1 MNSSLREKT
10 AKYKNEIKSNF
21 KSYNNNTKESIQ
33 TKNFNDIL
41 NVINSNK
48 KNKFINDS
56 IKSLI
61 SLKQEENDDNISPEE
76 YISYIETKLDNN
88 EKNEG
93 LKNIFNALCDNNKEK
108 ISWNSLPQIA
118 KELGDDEISNNLM
131 NVIKQSKLYFK
142 DLNYE
147 EFLEIMNSESDEEN
161 EDIKIKSNKIENKN
175 NNNIKNKIIYEED
188 EINNIKIND
197 YIGDY
202 GEKPIYKQK
211 KIIKIK
217 NKEYVDEISSS
228 SKSMNKISDDIIIEE
243 KSEDTKTND
252 NNEPS
257 NDNEKIY
264 KRYHRRYRSK
274 KTPNINNIN
283 NENNNTE
290 NINYNH
296 KSLNKYRK
304 KHSYH

>member
-1 MNSSLREKT
+1 MNSCLRDKT
-10 AKYKNEIKSNF
+10 SKYKKEIKSNF
-21 KSYNNNTKESIQ
+21 KLYNNNKKESIQ

-41 NVINSNK
+41 NVVNSNK

-61 SLKQEENDDNISPEE
+61 SIKQEENDGNISPEE
-76 YISYIETKLDNN
+76 YISFIENKLENN
-88 EKNEG
+88 ETNDG
-93 LKNIFNALCDNNKEK
+93 LKNIFNALCDSNNEK

-118 KELGDDEISNNLM
+118 KELGDDEMSNNLM
-131 NVIKQSKLYFK
+131 NVIKQSKLYLK

-147 EFLEIMNSESDEEN
+147 EFLEIMNSESDEEK
-161 EDIKIKSNKIENKN
+161 EDIKLKSKKDDI
-175 NNNIKNKIIYEED
+175 NNNINYKNEDDDDEE
-188 EINNIKIND
+188 ENIKIND
-197 YIGDY
+197 YINNY
-202 GEKPIYKQK
+202 EQKPIYKQK
-211 KIIKIK
+211 KIPITK
-217 NKEYVDEISSS
+217 NKEYEDEITSSS
-228 SKSMNKISDDIIIEE
+228 QSINKISDDIIIEE
-243 KSEDTKTND
+243 KSEDTKTNE
-252 NNEPS
+252 NNEIS

-274 KTPNINNIN
+274 KTPSNN

>member
-1 MNSSLREKT
+1 MNSSLRDKT
-10 AKYKNEIKSNF
+10 SKYKKEIKSNF
-21 KSYNNNTKESIQ
+21 KSYNNNKKESIQ

-41 NVINSNK
+41 NVVNSNK

-61 SLKQEENDDNISPEE
+61 SIKQEENDDNISPEE
-76 YISYIETKLDNN
+76 YISFIENKLENN
-88 EKNEG
+88 ETNDG
-93 LKNIFNALCDNNKEK
+93 LKNIFNALCDSNNEK
-108 ISWNSLPQIA
+108 ISWNSFPQIA
-118 KELGDDEISNNLM
+118 KELGDDEMSNNLM
-131 NVIKQSKLYFK
+131 NVIKQSKLYLK

-147 EFLEIMNSESDEEN
+147 EFLEIMNSESDEEK
-161 EDIKIKSNKIENKN
+161 EDIKLKSKKDNI
-175 NNNIKNKIIYEED
+175 NNNINYKNEDDDDEE
-188 EINNIKIND
+188 ENIKIND
-197 YIGDY
+197 YINNY
-202 GEKPIYKQK
+202 EQKPIYKQK
-211 KIIKIK
+211 KIPKNK
-217 NKEYVDEISSS
+217 NKEYEDEITSSS
-228 SKSMNKISDDIIIEE
+228 QSINKISDDIIIEE
-243 KSEDTKTND
+243 KSEDTKTNE
-252 NNEPS
+252 NNEIS

-274 KTPNINNIN
+274 KTPSNN

>member
-1 MNSSLREKT
+1 MNSCLRDKT
-10 AKYKNEIKSNF
+10 SKYKKEIKSNF
-21 KSYNNNTKESIQ
+21 KSYNNNKKESIQ

-41 NVINSNK
+41 NVVNSNK

-61 SLKQEENDDNISPEE
+61 SIKQEENDDNISPEE
-76 YISYIETKLDNN
+76 YISFIENKLENN
-88 EKNEG
+88 ETNDG
-93 LKNIFNALCDNNKEK
+93 LKNIFNALCDSNNEK

-118 KELGDDEISNNLM
+118 KELGDDEMSNNLM
-131 NVIKQSKLYFK
+131 NVIKQSKLYLK

-147 EFLEIMNSESDEEN
+147 EFLEIMNSESEEEK
-161 EDIKIKSNKIENKN
+161 EDIKLKSKKDNI
-175 NNNIKNKIIYEED
+175 NNNINYKNEDDDDEE
-188 EINNIKIND
+188 ENIKIND
-197 YIGDY
+197 YINNY
-202 GEKPIYKQK
+202 EQKPIYKQK
-211 KIIKIK
+211 KIPKNK
-217 NKEYVDEISSS
+217 NKEYEDEITSSS
-228 SKSMNKISDDIIIEE
+228 QSINKISDDIIIEE
-243 KSEDTKTND
+243 KSEDTKTNE
-252 NNEPS
+252 NNEIS

-274 KTPNINNIN
+274 KTPSNN

>member
-1 MNSSLREKT
+1 MNSCLRDKT
-10 AKYKNEIKSNF
+10 SKYKKEIKSNF
-21 KSYNNNTKESIQ
+21 KSYNNNKKESIQ

-41 NVINSNK
+41 NVVNSNK

-61 SLKQEENDDNISPEE
+61 SIKQEENDDNISPEE
-76 YISYIETKLDNN
+76 YISFIENKLENN
-88 EKNEG
+88 ETNDG
-93 LKNIFNALCDNNKEK
+93 LKNIFNALCDSNNEK

-118 KELGDDEISNNLM
+118 KELGDDEMSNNLM
-131 NVIKQSKLYFK
+131 NVIKQSKLYLK

-147 EFLEIMNSESDEEN
+147 EFLEIMNSESDEEK
-161 EDIKIKSNKIENKN
+161 EDIKLKSKKDNI
-175 NNNIKNKIIYEED
+175 NNNINYKNEDDDDEE
-188 EINNIKIND
+188 ENIKINN
-197 YIGDY
+197 YINNY
-202 GEKPIYKQK
+202 EQKPIYKQK
-211 KIIKIK
+211 KIPKNK
-217 NKEYVDEISSS
+217 NKEYEDEITSSS
-228 SKSMNKISDDIIIEE
+228 QSINKISDDIIIEE
-243 KSEDTKTND
+243 KSEDTKTNE
-252 NNEPS
+252 NNEIS

-274 KTPNINNIN
+274 KTPSNN

-290 NINYNH
+290 NLNYNH

>member
-10 AKYKNEIKSNF
+10 TKYKNEIKSNF
-21 KSYNNNTKESIQ
+21 KSYNNNTKDSIQ

-41 NVINSNK
+41 NVVNSNK

-76 YISYIETKLDNN
+76 YISYIDNKLDNN
-88 EKNEG
+88 EENER
-93 LKNIFNALCDNNKEK
+93 LKNIFNALCDNNNEK

-118 KELGDDEISNNLM
+118 KELGDNKVSISLM
-131 NVIKQSKLYFK
+131 NVIKQSELYLK

-147 EFLEIMNSESDEEN
+147 EFLEIMNSESDEEK
-161 EDIKIKSNKIENKN
+161 EDITIKSNKKG
-175 NNNIKNKIIYEED
+175 NNNIKNKIQYEDD
-188 EINNIKIND
+188 EIYDIEIND
-197 YIGDY
+197 CFENYA
-202 GEKPIYKQK
+202 EKPIYKQK
-211 KIIKIK
+211 KIIKNK
-217 NKEYVDEISSS
+217 NKEYADEISSS
-228 SKSMNKISDDIIIEE
+228 SKNMNKISDDIIIEE

-274 KTPNINNIN
+274 KTPNINK
-283 NENNNTE
+283 ENNNTE

>member
-1 MNSSLREKT
+1 MNSCLRDKT
-10 AKYKNEIKSNF
+10 SKYKNEIKSNF
-21 KSYNNNTKESIQ
+21 KSYNNNKKESIQ

-41 NVINSNK
+41 NVVNSNK

-61 SLKQEENDDNISPEE
+61 SIKQEENDDNISPEE
-76 YISYIETKLDNN
+76 YISFIENKLENN
-88 EKNEG
+88 ETNDG
-93 LKNIFNALCDNNKEK
+93 LKNIFNALCDSNNEK

-118 KELGDDEISNNLM
+118 KELGDDEMSNNLM
-131 NVIKQSKLYFK
+131 NVIKQSKLYLK

-147 EFLEIMNSESDEEN
+147 EFLEIMNSESDEEK
-161 EDIKIKSNKIENKN
+161 EDIKLKSKKDNI
-175 NNNIKNKIIYEED
+175 NNNINYKNEDDDDEE
-188 EINNIKIND
+188 ENIKIND
-197 YIGDY
+197 YINNY
-202 GEKPIYKQK
+202 EQKPIYKQK
-211 KIIKIK
+211 KIPKNK
-217 NKEYVDEISSS
+217 NKEYDDEITSSS
-228 SKSMNKISDDIIIEE
+228 QSINKISDDIIIEE
-243 KSEDTKTND
+243 KSEDTKTNE
-252 NNEPS
+252 NNEIS

-274 KTPNINNIN
+274 KTPSNN

>member
-1 MNSSLREKT
+1 MNSCLRDKT
-10 AKYKNEIKSNF
+10 SKYKNEIKSNF
-21 KSYNNNTKESIQ
+21 KSYNNNKKESIQ

-41 NVINSNK
+41 NVVNSNK

-61 SLKQEENDDNISPEE
+61 SIKQEENDDNISPEE
-76 YISYIETKLDNN
+76 YISFIENKLENN
-88 EKNEG
+88 ETNDG
-93 LKNIFNALCDNNKEK
+93 LKNIFNALCDSNNEK

-118 KELGDDEISNNLM
+118 KELGDDEMSNNLM
-131 NVIKQSKLYFK
+131 NVIKQSKLYLK

-147 EFLEIMNSESDEEN
+147 EFLEIMNSESDEEK
-161 EDIKIKSNKIENKN
+161 EDIKLKSKKDNI
-175 NNNIKNKIIYEED
+175 NNNINYKNEDDDDEE
-188 EINNIKIND
+188 ENIKIND
-197 YIGDY
+197 YINNY
-202 GEKPIYKQK
+202 EQKPIYKQK
-211 KIIKIK
+211 KIPKNK
-217 NKEYVDEISSS
+217 NKEYEDEITSSS
-228 SKSMNKISDDIIIEE
+228 QSINKISDDIIIEE
-243 KSEDTKTND
+243 KSEDTKTNE
-252 NNEPS
+252 NNEIS
-257 NDNEKIY
+257 KDNEKIY

-274 KTPNINNIN
+274 KTPSNN

>member
-1 MNSSLREKT
+1 MNSCLRDRT
-10 AKYKNEIKSNF
+10 SKYKKEIKSNF
-21 KSYNNNTKESIQ
+21 KSYNNNKKESIQ

-41 NVINSNK
+41 NVVNSNK

-61 SLKQEENDDNISPEE
+61 SIKQEENDDNISPEE
-76 YISYIETKLDNN
+76 YISFIENKLENN
-88 EKNEG
+88 ETNDG
-93 LKNIFNALCDNNKEK
+93 LKNIFNALCDSNNEK

-118 KELGDDEISNNLM
+118 KELGDDEMSNNLM
-131 NVIKQSKLYFK
+131 NVIKQSKLYLK

-147 EFLEIMNSESDEEN
+147 EFLEIMNSESDEEK
-161 EDIKIKSNKIENKN
+161 EDIKLKSKKDNI
-175 NNNIKNKIIYEED
+175 NNNINYKNDDDDDEE
-188 EINNIKIND
+188 ENIKIND
-197 YIGDY
+197 YINNY
-202 GEKPIYKQK
+202 EQKPIYKQK
-211 KIIKIK
+211 KIPKNK
-217 NKEYVDEISSS
+217 NKEYEDEITSSS
-228 SKSMNKISDDIIIEE
+228 QSINKISDDIIIEE
-243 KSEDTKTND
+243 KSEDTKTNE
-252 NNEPS
+252 NNEIS

-274 KTPNINNIN
+274 KTPSNN

>member
-1 MNSSLREKT
+1 MNSCLRDKT
-10 AKYKNEIKSNF
+10 SKYKKEIKSNF
-21 KSYNNNTKESIQ
+21 KSYNNNKKESIQ

-41 NVINSNK
+41 NVVNSNK

-61 SLKQEENDDNISPEE
+61 SIKQEENDDNISPEE
-76 YISYIETKLDNN
+76 YISFIENKLENN
-88 EKNEG
+88 ETNDG
-93 LKNIFNALCDNNKEK
+93 LKNIFNALCDSNNEK

-118 KELGDDEISNNLM
+118 KELGDDEMSNNLM
-131 NVIKQSKLYFK
+131 NVIKQSKLYLK

-147 EFLEIMNSESDEEN
+147 EFLEIMNSESDEEKD
-161 EDIKIKSNKIENKN
+161 DIKIKSNKDNL
-175 NNNIKNKIIYEED
+175 NNNINYKNDDDDDEE
-188 EINNIKIND
+188 ENIKIND
-197 YIGDY
+197 YINNY
-202 GEKPIYKQK
+202 EQKPIYKQK
-211 KIIKIK
+211 KIPITK
-217 NKEYVDEISSS
+217 NKEYEDEITSSS
-228 SKSMNKISDDIIIEE
+228 QSINKISDDIIIEE
-243 KSEDTKTND
+243 KSEDTKTNE
-252 NNEPS
+252 NNEIS

-274 KTPNINNIN
+274 KTPSNN

>member
-1 MNSSLREKT
+1 MNSCLRDKT
-10 AKYKNEIKSNF
+10 SKYKKEIKSNF
-21 KSYNNNTKESIQ
+21 KSYNNNKKESIQ

-41 NVINSNK
+41 NVVNSNK

-61 SLKQEENDDNISPEE
+61 SIKQEENDDNISPEE
-76 YISYIETKLDNN
+76 YISFIENKLENN
-88 EKNEG
+88 ETNDG
-93 LKNIFNALCDNNKEK
+93 LKNIFNALCDSNNEK

-118 KELGDDEISNNLM
+118 KELGDDEMSNNLM
-131 NVIKQSKLYFK
+131 NVIKQSKLYLK

-147 EFLEIMNSESDEEN
+147 EFLEIMNSESDEEKD
-161 EDIKIKSNKIENKN
+161 DIKIKSNKDNL
-175 NNNIKNKIIYEED
+175 NNNINYKNEDDDDEE
-188 EINNIKIND
+188 ENIKIND
-197 YIGDY
+197 YINNY
-202 GEKPIYKQK
+202 EQKPIYKQK
-211 KIIKIK
+211 KIPITK
-217 NKEYVDEISSS
+217 NKEYEDEITSSS
-228 SKSMNKISDDIIIEE
+228 QSINKISDDIIIEE
-243 KSEDTKTND
+243 KSEDTKTNE
-252 NNEPS
+252 NNEIS

-274 KTPNINNIN
+274 KTPSNN

>member
-1 MNSSLREKT
+1 MNSCLRDKT
-10 AKYKNEIKSNF
+10 SKYKKEIKSNF
-21 KSYNNNTKESIQ
+21 KSYNNNKKESIQ

-41 NVINSNK
+41 NVVNSNK

-61 SLKQEENDDNISPEE
+61 SIKQEENDENISPEE
-76 YISYIETKLDNN
+76 YISFIENKLENN
-88 EKNEG
+88 ETNDG
-93 LKNIFNALCDNNKEK
+93 LKNIFNALCDSNNEK

-118 KELGDDEISNNLM
+118 KELGDDEMSNNLM
-131 NVIKQSKLYFK
+131 NVIKQSKLYLK

-147 EFLEIMNSESDEEN
+147 EFLEIMNSESDEEKD
-161 EDIKIKSNKIENKN
+161 DIKIKSNKDNL
-175 NNNIKNKIIYEED
+175 NNNINYKNEDDDDEE
-188 EINNIKIND
+188 ENIKIND
-197 YIGDY
+197 YINNY
-202 GEKPIYKQK
+202 EQKPIYKQK
-211 KIIKIK
+211 KIPKNK
-217 NKEYVDEISSS
+217 NKEYEDEITSSS
-228 SKSMNKISDDIIIEE
+228 QSINKISDDIIIEE
-243 KSEDTKTND
+243 KSEDTKTNE
-252 NNEPS
+252 NNEIS

-274 KTPNINNIN
+274 KTPSNN

>member
-1 MNSSLREKT
+1 MNSCLRDKT
-10 AKYKNEIKSNF
+10 SKYKKEIKSNF
-21 KSYNNNTKESIQ
+21 KSYNNNKKESIQ

-41 NVINSNK
+41 NVVNSNK

-61 SLKQEENDDNISPEE
+61 SIKQEENDDNISPEE
-76 YISYIETKLDNN
+76 YISFIENKLENN
-88 EKNEG
+88 ETNDG
-93 LKNIFNALCDNNKEK
+93 LKNIFNALCDSNNEK

-118 KELGDDEISNNLM
+118 KELGDDEMSNNLM
-131 NVIKQSKLYFK
+131 NVIKQSKLYLK

-147 EFLEIMNSESDEEN
+147 EFLEIMNSESDEEK
-161 EDIKIKSNKIENKN
+161 EDIKLKSKKDNI
-175 NNNIKNKIIYEED
+175 NNNINYKNEDNDDEE
-188 EINNIKIND
+188 ENIKIND
-197 YIGDY
+197 YINNY
-202 GEKPIYKQK
+202 EQKPIYKQK
-211 KIIKIK
+211 KIPKNK
-217 NKEYVDEISSS
+217 NKEYEDEITSSS
-228 SKSMNKISDDIIIEE
+228 QSINKISDDIIIEE
-243 KSEDTKTND
+243 KSEDTKTNE
-252 NNEPS
+252 NNEIS

-274 KTPNINNIN
+274 KTPSNN

>member
-1 MNSSLREKT
+1 MNSCLRDKT
-10 AKYKNEIKSNF
+10 SKYKKEIKSNF
-21 KSYNNNTKESIQ
+21 KSYNNNKKESIQ

-41 NVINSNK
+41 NVVNSNK

-61 SLKQEENDDNISPEE
+61 SIKQEENDDNISPEE
-76 YISYIETKLDNN
+76 YISFIENKLENN
-88 EKNEG
+88 ETNDG
-93 LKNIFNALCDNNKEK
+93 LKNIFNALCDSNNEK

-118 KELGDDEISNNLM
+118 KELGDDEMSNNLM
-131 NVIKQSKLYFK
+131 NVIKQSKLYLK

-147 EFLEIMNSESDEEN
+147 EFLEIMNSESDEEK
-161 EDIKIKSNKIENKN
+161 EDIKLKSKKDNI
-175 NNNIKNKIIYEED
+175 NNNINYKNDDDDDEE
-188 EINNIKIND
+188 ENIKIND
-197 YIGDY
+197 YINNY
-202 GEKPIYKQK
+202 EQKPIYKQK
-211 KIIKIK
+211 KIPITK
-217 NKEYVDEISSS
+217 NKEYEDEITSSS
-228 SKSMNKISDDIIIEE
+228 QSINKISDDIIIEE
-243 KSEDTKTND
+243 KSEDTKTNE
-252 NNEPS
+252 NNEIS

-274 KTPNINNIN
+274 KTPSNN

>member
-1 MNSSLREKT
+1 MNSCLRDKT
-10 AKYKNEIKSNF
+10 SKYKNEIKSNF
-21 KSYNNNTKESIQ
+21 KSYNNNKKESIQ

-41 NVINSNK
+41 NVVNSNK

-61 SLKQEENDDNISPEE
+61 SIKQEENDDNILPEE
-76 YISYIETKLDNN
+76 YISFIENKLENN
-88 EKNEG
+88 ETNDG
-93 LKNIFNALCDNNKEK
+93 LKNIFNALCDSNNEK

-118 KELGDDEISNNLM
+118 KELGDDEMSNNLM
-131 NVIKQSKLYFK
+131 NVIKQSKLYLK

-147 EFLEIMNSESDEEN
+147 EFLEIMNSESDEEK
-161 EDIKIKSNKIENKN
+161 EDIKLKSKKDNI
-175 NNNIKNKIIYEED
+175 NNNINYKNEDDDDEE
-188 EINNIKIND
+188 ENIKIND
-197 YIGDY
+197 YINNY
-202 GEKPIYKQK
+202 EQKPIYKQK
-211 KIIKIK
+211 KIPITK
-217 NKEYVDEISSS
+217 NKEYEDEITSSS
-228 SKSMNKISDDIIIEE
+228 QSINKISDDIIIEE
-243 KSEDTKTND
+243 KSEDTKTNE
-252 NNEPS
+252 NNEIS

-274 KTPNINNIN
+274 KTPSNN

>member
-1 MNSSLREKT
+1 MNSSLKEKT
-10 AKYKNEIKSNF
+10 TKYKNEIKTNF
-21 KSYNNNTKESIQ
+21 KSYNNNKKDSIQ
-33 TKNFNDIL
+33 TKNFHDIL
-41 NVINSNK
+41 NVMNSNK

-61 SLKQEENDDNISPEE
+61 TLKQEENDDNISPEE
-76 YISYIETKLDNN
+76 YISFIENQLDNN
-88 EKNEG
+88 EENDG
-93 LKNIFNALCDNNKEK
+93 LKNIFNALCDTNNEK

-118 KELGDDEISNNLM
+118 KELGDDEVSNNLM
-131 NVIKQSKLYFK
+131 NVIKQSKLYLK

-147 EFLEIMNSESDEEN
+147 EFLEIMNSESDEEK
-161 EDIKIKSNKIENKN
+161 EDIKIKSNKDNI
-175 NNNIKNKIIYEED
+175 NNNINYKNDHDDSED
-188 EINNIKIND
+188 ENIKIND
-197 YIGDY
+197 YINNY
-202 GEKPIYKQK
+202 EQKPIYIQK
-211 KIIKIK
+211 KIPKNK
-217 NKEYVDEISSS
+217 NKEYEDEITSSS
-228 SKSMNKISDDIIIEE
+228 QSINKISDDIIIEE
-243 KSEDTKTND
+243 KSEDTKTNE
-252 NNEPS
+252 NNEIS

-274 KTPNINNIN
+274 KTPSNN

>member
-1 MNSSLREKT
+1 MNSSLKEKT
-10 AKYKNEIKSNF
+10 TKYKNEIKTNF
-21 KSYNNNTKESIQ
+21 KSYNNNKKDSIQ
-33 TKNFNDIL
+33 TKNFHDIL
-41 NVINSNK
+41 NVMNSNK

-61 SLKQEENDDNISPEE
+61 SIKQEENDDNISPEE
-76 YISYIETKLDNN
+76 YISFIENKLENN
-88 EKNEG
+88 ETNDG
-93 LKNIFNALCDNNKEK
+93 LKNIFNALCDSNNEK

-118 KELGDDEISNNLM
+118 KELGDDEMSNNLM
-131 NVIKQSKLYFK
+131 NVIKQSKLYLK

-147 EFLEIMNSESDEEN
+147 EFLEIMNSESDEEK
-161 EDIKIKSNKIENKN
+161 EDIKLKSKKDDI
-175 NNNIKNKIIYEED
+175 NNNINYKNEDDDDEE
-188 EINNIKIND
+188 ENIKIND
-197 YIGDY
+197 YINNY
-202 GEKPIYKQK
+202 EQKPIYKQK
-211 KIIKIK
+211 KIPKNK
-217 NKEYVDEISSS
+217 NKEYEDEITSSS
-228 SKSMNKISDDIIIEE
+228 QSINKISDDIIIEE
-243 KSEDTKTND
+243 KSEDTKTNE
-252 NNEPS
+252 NNEIS

-274 KTPNINNIN
+274 KTPSNN

>member
-1 MNSSLREKT
+1 MNSCLRDKT
-10 AKYKNEIKSNF
+10 SKYKKEIKSNF
-21 KSYNNNTKESIQ
+21 KSYNNNKKESIQ

-41 NVINSNK
+41 NVVNSNK

-61 SLKQEENDDNISPEE
+61 SIKQEENDDNISPEE
-76 YISYIETKLDNN
+76 YISFIENKLENN
-88 EKNEG
+88 ETNDG
-93 LKNIFNALCDNNKEK
+93 LKNIFNALCDSNNEK

-118 KELGDDEISNNLM
+118 KELGDDEMSNNLM
-131 NVIKQSKLYFK
+131 NVIKQSKLYLK

-147 EFLEIMNSESDEEN
+147 EFLEIMNSESDEEK
-161 EDIKIKSNKIENKN
+161 EDIKLKSKKDNI
-175 NNNIKNKIIYEED
+175 NNNINYKNEDDDDEE
-188 EINNIKIND
+188 ENIKIND
-197 YIGDY
+197 YVNNY
-202 GEKPIYKQK
+202 EQKPIYKQK
-211 KIIKIK
+211 KIPKNK
-217 NKEYVDEISSS
+217 NKEYEDEITSSS
-228 SKSMNKISDDIIIEE
+228 QSINKISDDIIIEE
-243 KSEDTKTND
+243 KSEDTKTNE
-252 NNEPS
+252 NNEIS

-274 KTPNINNIN
+274 KTPSNN

>member
-1 MNSSLREKT
+1 MNSCLRDKT
-10 AKYKNEIKSNF
+10 SKYKKEIKSNF
-21 KSYNNNTKESIQ
+21 KSYNNNKKESIQ

-41 NVINSNK
+41 NVVNSNK

-61 SLKQEENDDNISPEE
+61 SIKQEENDENISPEE
-76 YISYIETKLDNN
+76 YISFIENKLENN
-88 EKNEG
+88 GTNDG
-93 LKNIFNALCDNNKEK
+93 LKNIFNALCDSNNEK

-118 KELGDDEISNNLM
+118 KELGDDEMSNNLM
-131 NVIKQSKLYFK
+131 NVIKQSKLYLK

-147 EFLEIMNSESDEEN
+147 EFLEIMNSESDEEK
-161 EDIKIKSNKIENKN
+161 EDIKLKSKKDNI
-175 NNNIKNKIIYEED
+175 NNNINYKNEDDDDEE
-188 EINNIKIND
+188 ENIKIND
-197 YIGDY
+197 YINNY
-202 GEKPIYKQK
+202 EQKPIYKQK
-211 KIIKIK
+211 KIPITK
-217 NKEYVDEISSS
+217 NKEYEDEITSSS
-228 SKSMNKISDDIIIEE
+228 QSINKISDDIIIEE
-243 KSEDTKTND
+243 KSEDTKTNE
-252 NNEPS
+252 NNEIS

-274 KTPNINNIN
+274 KTPSNN

>member
-1 MNSSLREKT
+1 MNSCLRDKT
-10 AKYKNEIKSNF
+10 SKYKNEIKSNF
-21 KSYNNNTKESIQ
+21 KSYNNNKKESIQ

-41 NVINSNK
+41 NVVNSNK

-61 SLKQEENDDNISPEE
+61 SIKQEENDDNISPEE
-76 YISYIETKLDNN
+76 YISFIENKLENN
-88 EKNEG
+88 ETNDG
-93 LKNIFNALCDNNKEK
+93 LKNIFNALCDSNNEK

-118 KELGDDEISNNLM
+118 KELGDDEMSNNLM
-131 NVIKQSKLYFK
+131 NVIKQSKLYLK

-147 EFLEIMNSESDEEN
+147 EFLEIMNSESDEEK
-161 EDIKIKSNKIENKN
+161 EDIKLKSKKDNI
-175 NNNIKNKIIYEED
+175 NNNINYKNDDDDDEE
-188 EINNIKIND
+188 ENIKIND
-197 YIGDY
+197 YINNY
-202 GEKPIYKQK
+202 EQKPIYKQK
-211 KIIKIK
+211 KIPITK
-217 NKEYVDEISSS
+217 NKEYEDEITSSS
-228 SKSMNKISDDIIIEE
+228 QSINKISDDIIIEE
-243 KSEDTKTND
+243 KSEDTKTNE
-252 NNEPS
+252 NNEIS

-274 KTPNINNIN
+274 KTPSNN

>member
-1 MNSSLREKT
+1 MNSCLRDKT
-10 AKYKNEIKSNF
+10 SKYKKEIKSNF
-21 KSYNNNTKESIQ
+21 KSYNNNKKESIQ

-41 NVINSNK
+41 NVVNSNK

-61 SLKQEENDDNISPEE
+61 SIKQEENDDNISPEE
-76 YISYIETKLDNN
+76 YISFIENKLENN
-88 EKNEG
+88 ETNDG
-93 LKNIFNALCDNNKEK
+93 LKNIFNALCDSNNEK

-118 KELGDDEISNNLM
+118 KELGDDEMSNNLM
-131 NVIKQSKLYFK
+131 NVIKQSKLYLK

-147 EFLEIMNSESDEEN
+147 EFLEIMNSESDEEK
-161 EDIKIKSNKIENKN
+161 EDIKLKSKKDNI
-175 NNNIKNKIIYEED
+175 NNNINYKNEDDDDEE
-188 EINNIKIND
+188 ENIKIND
-197 YIGDY
+197 YINNY
-202 GEKPIYKQK
+202 EQKPIYKQK
-211 KIIKIK
+211 KIPKNK
-217 NKEYVDEISSS
+217 NKEYEDEITSSS
-228 SKSMNKISDDIIIEE
+228 QSINKISDDIIIEE
-243 KSEDTKTND
+243 KSEDTKTNE
-252 NNEPS
+252 NNEIS

-274 KTPNINNIN
+274 KTQSNN

>member
-1 MNSSLREKT
+1 MNSCLRDKT
-10 AKYKNEIKSNF
+10 SKYKKEIKSNF
-21 KSYNNNTKESIQ
+21 KSYNNNKKESIQ

-41 NVINSNK
+41 NVVNSNK

-61 SLKQEENDDNISPEE
+61 SIKQEENDDNISPEE
-76 YISYIETKLDNN
+76 YISFIENKLENN
-88 EKNEG
+88 ETNDG
-93 LKNIFNALCDNNKEK
+93 LKNIFNALCDSNNEK

-118 KELGDDEISNNLM
+118 KELGDDEMSNNLM
-131 NVIKQSKLYFK
+131 NVIKQSKLYLK

-147 EFLEIMNSESDEEN
+147 EFLEIMNSESDEEK
-161 EDIKIKSNKIENKN
+161 EDIKLKSKKDNI
-175 NNNIKNKIIYEED
+175 NNNINYKNEDDDDEE
-188 EINNIKIND
+188 ENIKIND
-197 YIGDY
+197 YINNY
-202 GEKPIYKQK
+202 EQKPIYKQK
-211 KIIKIK
+211 KIPKNK
-217 NKEYVDEISSS
+217 NKEYEDEITSSS
-228 SKSMNKISDDIIIEE
+228 QSINKISDDIIIEE
-243 KSEDTKTND
+243 KSEDTKTNE
-252 NNEPS
+252 NNEIS

>member
-1 MNSSLREKT
+1 MNSCLRDKT
-10 AKYKNEIKSNF
+10 SKYKNEIKSNF
-21 KSYNNNTKESIQ
+21 KSYNNNKKESIQ

-41 NVINSNK
+41 SVVNSNK

-61 SLKQEENDDNISPEE
+61 SIKQEENDDNISPEE
-76 YISYIETKLDNN
+76 YISFIENKLENN
-88 EKNEG
+88 ETNDG
-93 LKNIFNALCDNNKEK
+93 LKNIFNALCDSNNEK

-118 KELGDDEISNNLM
+118 KELGDDEMSNNLM
-131 NVIKQSKLYFK
+131 NVIKQSKLYLK

-147 EFLEIMNSESDEEN
+147 EFLEIMNSESDEEK
-161 EDIKIKSNKIENKN
+161 EDIKLKSKKDNI
-175 NNNIKNKIIYEED
+175 NNNINYKNEDDDDEE
-188 EINNIKIND
+188 ENIKIND
-197 YIGDY
+197 YINTY
-202 GEKPIYKQK
+202 EQKPIYKQK
-211 KIIKIK
+211 KIPKNK
-217 NKEYVDEISSS
+217 NKEYEDEITSSS
-228 SKSMNKISDDIIIEE
+228 QSINKISDDIIIEE
-243 KSEDTKTND
+243 KSEDTKTNE
-252 NNEPS
+252 NNEIS

-274 KTPNINNIN
+274 KTPSNN

>member
-1 MNSSLREKT
+1 MNSCLRDKT
-10 AKYKNEIKSNF
+10 SKYKNEIKSNF
-21 KSYNNNTKESIQ
+21 KSYNNNKKESIQ

-41 NVINSNK
+41 NVVNSNK

-61 SLKQEENDDNISPEE
+61 SIKQEENDDNISPEE
-76 YISYIETKLDNN
+76 YISFIENKLENN
-88 EKNEG
+88 ETNHG
-93 LKNIFNALCDNNKEK
+93 LKNIFNALCDSNNEK

-118 KELGDDEISNNLM
+118 KELGDDEMSNNLM
-131 NVIKQSKLYFK
+131 NVIKQSKLYLK

-147 EFLEIMNSESDEEN
+147 EFLEIMNSESDEEK
-161 EDIKIKSNKIENKN
+161 EDIKLKSKKDNI
-175 NNNIKNKIIYEED
+175 NNNINYKNEDDDNEE
-188 EINNIKIND
+188 ENIKIND
-197 YIGDY
+197 YINNY
-202 GEKPIYKQK
+202 EQKPIYKQK
-211 KIIKIK
+211 KIPKNK
-217 NKEYVDEISSS
+217 NKEYEDEITSSS
-228 SKSMNKISDDIIIEE
+228 QSINKISDDIIIEE
-243 KSEDTKTND
+243 KSEDTKTNE
-252 NNEPS
+252 NNEIS

-274 KTPNINNIN
+274 KTPSNN

>member
-10 AKYKNEIKSNF
+10 TKYKNEIKSNF
-21 KSYNNNTKESIQ
+21 KSYNNNTKDSIQ

-41 NVINSNK
+41 NVVNSNK

-61 SLKQEENDDNISPEE
+61 SLKQEENNDNISPEE
-76 YISYIETKLDNN
+76 YISYIDNKLDNN
-88 EKNEG
+88 EENEG
-93 LKNIFNALCDNNKEK
+93 LKNIFNALCDNNNEK

-118 KELGDDEISNNLM
+118 KELGDEEVSNNLM
-131 NVIKQSKLYFK
+131 NVIKQSELYLK

-147 EFLEIMNSESDEEN
+147 EFMEIMNSESDEEKEK
-161 EDIKIKSNKIENKN
+161 EDITIKSNKKE
-175 NNNIKNKIIYEED
+175 NNNINNKIQYEDD
-188 EINNIKIND
+188 EIYNIEIND
-197 YIGDY
+197 YFGNY
-202 GEKPIYKQK
+202 AEKPIYKQK
-211 KIIKIK
+211 KIIKNE
-217 NKEYVDEISSS
+217 NKEYEDEISSS
-228 SKSMNKISDDIIIEE
+228 SKNMNKISDDIIIEE

-274 KTPNINNIN
+274 KTPNINN
-283 NENNNTE
+283 ENNNTE

>member
-1 MNSSLREKT
+1 MNSSLRDKT
-10 AKYKNEIKSNF
+10 SKYKNEIKSNF
-21 KSYNNNTKESIQ
+21 KSYNNNKKESIQ

-41 NVINSNK
+41 NVVNSNK

-61 SLKQEENDDNISPEE
+61 SIKQEENDDNISPEE
-76 YISYIETKLDNN
+76 YISFIENKLENN
-88 EKNEG
+88 ETNDG
-93 LKNIFNALCDNNKEK
+93 LKNIFNALCDSNNEK

-118 KELGDDEISNNLM
+118 KELGDDEMSNNLI
-131 NVIKQSKLYFK
+131 NVIKQSKLYLK

-147 EFLEIMNSESDEEN
+147 EFLEIMNSESDEEK
-161 EDIKIKSNKIENKN
+161 EDIKLKSKKDNI
-175 NNNIKNKIIYEED
+175 NNNINYKNEDDDDEE
-188 EINNIKIND
+188 ENIKIND
-197 YIGDY
+197 YINNY
-202 GEKPIYKQK
+202 EQKPIYKQK
-211 KIIKIK
+211 KIPITK
-217 NKEYVDEISSS
+217 NKEYEDEITSSS
-228 SKSMNKISDDIIIEE
+228 QSINKISDDIIIEE
-243 KSEDTKTND
+243 KSEDTKTNE
-252 NNEPS
+252 NNEIS

-274 KTPNINNIN
+274 KTPSNN

>member
-1 MNSSLREKT
+1 MNSCLRDKT
-10 AKYKNEIKSNF
+10 SKYKNEIKSNF
-21 KSYNNNTKESIQ
+21 KSYNNNKKESIQ

-41 NVINSNK
+41 SVVNSNK

-61 SLKQEENDDNISPEE
+61 SIKQEENDDNISPEE
-76 YISYIETKLDNN
+76 YISFIENKLENN
-88 EKNEG
+88 ETNDG
-93 LKNIFNALCDNNKEK
+93 LKNIFNALCDSNNEK

-118 KELGDDEISNNLM
+118 KELGDDEMSNNLM
-131 NVIKQSKLYFK
+131 NVIKQSKLYLK

-147 EFLEIMNSESDEEN
+147 EFLEIMNSESDEEK
-161 EDIKIKSNKIENKN
+161 EYIKLKSKKDNI
-175 NNNIKNKIIYEED
+175 NNNINYKNEDDDDEE
-188 EINNIKIND
+188 ENIKIND
-197 YIGDY
+197 YINNY
-202 GEKPIYKQK
+202 EQKPIYKQK
-211 KIIKIK
+211 KIPKNK
-217 NKEYVDEISSS
+217 NKEYEDEITSSS
-228 SKSMNKISDDIIIEE
+228 QSINKISDDIIIEE
-243 KSEDTKTND
+243 KSEDTKTNE
-252 NNEPS
+252 NNEIS

-274 KTPNINNIN
+274 KTPSNN

>member
-1 MNSSLREKT
+1 MNSSLKEKT
-10 AKYKNEIKSNF
+10 TKYKNEIKTNF
-21 KSYNNNTKESIQ
+21 KSYNNNKKDSIQ

-41 NVINSNK
+41 NVMNSNK

-61 SLKQEENDDNISPEE
+61 TLKQEENDDNISPEE
-76 YISYIETKLDNN
+76 YISFIENQLDNN
-88 EKNEG
+88 EENDG
-93 LKNIFNALCDNNKEK
+93 LKNIFNALCDTNNEK

-118 KELGDDEISNNLM
+118 KELGDDEVSNNLM
-131 NVIKQSKLYFK
+131 NVIKQSKLYLK
-142 DLNYE
+142 DFNYE
-147 EFLEIMNSESDEEN
+147 EFFEIMNAESEDEKE
-161 EDIKIKSNKIENKN
+161 EIEIKSN
-175 NNNIKNKIIYEED
+175 NIDNTNINNKIQYEDED
-188 EINNIKIND
+188 EDEEINNIKIND
-197 YIGDY
+197 YLGNY
-202 GEKPIYKQK
+202 EEKPIYKQK
-211 KIIKIK
+211 KIIQNK
-217 NKEYVDEISSS
+217 NKEYEEEISSS

-243 KSEDTKTND
+243 KSEDTKTNE
-252 NNEPS
+252 NNEIS

-274 KTPNINNIN
+274 KTPNYN
-283 NENNNTE
+283 NENKNTE

>member
-1 MNSSLREKT
+1 MNSCLRDKT
-10 AKYKNEIKSNF
+10 SKYKNEIKSNF
-21 KSYNNNTKESIQ
+21 KSYNNNKKESIQ

-41 NVINSNK
+41 SVVNSNK

-61 SLKQEENDDNISPEE
+61 SIKQEENDDNISPEE
-76 YISYIETKLDNN
+76 YISFIENKLENN
-88 EKNEG
+88 ETNDG
-93 LKNIFNALCDNNKEK
+93 LKNIFNALCDSNNEK

-118 KELGDDEISNNLM
+118 KELGDDEMSNNLM
-131 NVIKQSKLYFK
+131 NVIKQSKLYLK

-147 EFLEIMNSESDEEN
+147 EFLEIMNSESDEEK
-161 EDIKIKSNKIENKN
+161 EDIKLKSKKDNI
-175 NNNIKNKIIYEED
+175 NNNINYKNEDDDDEE
-188 EINNIKIND
+188 ENIKIND
-197 YIGDY
+197 YINNY
-202 GEKPIYKQK
+202 EQKPIYKQK
-211 KIIKIK
+211 KIPKNK
-217 NKEYVDEISSS
+217 NKEYEDEITSSS
-228 SKSMNKISDDIIIEE
+228 QSINKISDDIIIEE
-243 KSEDTKTND
+243 KSEDTKTNE
-252 NNEPS
+252 NNEIS

-274 KTPNINNIN
+274 KTPSNN

>member
-1 MNSSLREKT
+1 MNSCLRDKT
-10 AKYKNEIKSNF
+10 SKYKNEIKSNF
-21 KSYNNNTKESIQ
+21 KSYNNNKKESIQ

-41 NVINSNK
+41 SVVNSNK

-61 SLKQEENDDNISPEE
+61 SIKQEENDDNISPEE
-76 YISYIETKLDNN
+76 YISFIENKLENN
-88 EKNEG
+88 ETNDG
-93 LKNIFNALCDNNKEK
+93 LKNIFNALCDSNNEK

-118 KELGDDEISNNLM
+118 KELGDDEMSNNLM
-131 NVIKQSKLYFK
+131 NVIKQSKLYLK

-147 EFLEIMNSESDEEN
+147 EFLEIMNSESDEEKD
-161 EDIKIKSNKIENKN
+161 DIKIKSNKDNL
-175 NNNIKNKIIYEED
+175 NNNINYKNEDDDDEE
-188 EINNIKIND
+188 ENIKIND
-197 YIGDY
+197 YINNY
-202 GEKPIYKQK
+202 EQKPIYKQK
-211 KIIKIK
+211 KIPITK
-217 NKEYVDEISSS
+217 NKEYEDEITSSS
-228 SKSMNKISDDIIIEE
+228 QSINKISDDIIIEE
-243 KSEDTKTND
+243 KSEDTKTNE
-252 NNEPS
+252 NNEIS

>member
-10 AKYKNEIKSNF
+10 TKYKNEIKSNF
-21 KSYNNNTKESIQ
+21 KSYNNNTKDSIQ
-33 TKNFNDIL
+33 TKNFRDIL
-41 NVINSNK
+41 NVVNSNK

-61 SLKQEENDDNISPEE
+61 SLKQEENDENISPEE
-76 YISYIETKLDNN
+76 YISYIENRLDNN
-88 EKNEG
+88 EENEG
-93 LKNIFNALCDNNKEK
+93 LKNIFNALCDNNNEK

-118 KELGDDEISNNLM
+118 KELGDDEVSNNLM
-131 NVIKQSKLYFK
+131 NVIKQSKLYLK

-147 EFLEIMNSESDEEN
+147 EFLEIMNSESDEER
-161 EDIKIKSNKIENKN
+161 EDIKIKSNKKE
-175 NNNIKNKIIYEED
+175 NNIINNKIQYEED
-188 EINNIKIND
+188 EINNLKIND
-197 YIGDY
+197 YIGNY
-202 GEKPIYKQK
+202 AEKPIYKQK
-211 KIIKIK
+211 KIIKNK
-217 NKEYVDEISSS
+217 NKKYEDEISSS

-243 KSEDTKTND
+243 KSEDTKTIE

-274 KTPNINNIN
+274 KIPNIN
-283 NENNNTE
+283 NENNNIE

>member
-131 NVIKQSKLYFK
+131 NVSTER
-142 DLNYE
+142 NN
-147 EFLEIMNSESDEEN
+147 EIDNSDN
-161 EDIKIKSNKIENKN
+161 EIKSSILNNKNENKTQR
-175 NNNIKNKIIYEED
+175 KRA
-188 EINNIKIND
+188 
-197 YIGDY
+197 
-202 GEKPIYKQK
+202 
-211 KIIKIK
+211 
-217 NKEYVDEISSS
+217 
-228 SKSMNKISDDIIIEE
+228 KSLI
-243 KSEDTKTND
+243 
-252 NNEPS
+252 
-257 NDNEKIY
+257 
-264 KRYHRRYRSK
+264 SK
-274 KTPNINNIN
+274 KP
-283 NENNNTE
+283 
-290 NINYNH
+290 
-296 KSLNKYRK
+296 S
-304 KHSYH
+304 